1 MVFISVIVL
10 PILFR
15 GPPIPGPLE
24 LVLEP
29 EEETPTIPTPS
40 PTVPPSLLA
49 RHGSVEGEDPGVI
62 GPVVWDLHCHRLQ
75 KQGKVFLLNPK

>member
-1 MVFISVIVL
+1 M
-10 PILFR
+10 
-15 GPPIPGPLE
+15 E

-29 EEETPTIPTPS
+29 EEETTTIPTPS

-62 GPVVWDLHCHRLQ
+62 GPVVWDLHCHQLQ
-75 KQGKVFLLNPK
+75 KQGMINMFFIRVKYK